1 MVVTMCDRCHK
12 KIAARE
18 QENTISAL
26 PGIVH
31 DEDHSQREYYIV
43 KKCAA
48 KVNEPISRNIAM
60 SDESALD
67 LCDDCYA
74 DFVKFVERWLD

>member
-1 MVVTMCDRCHK
+1 MIVKMCDRCHK
-12 KIAARE
+12 EIAARE
-18 QENTISAL
+18 REYDIV
-26 PGIVH
+26 VH

-48 KVNEPISRNIAM
+48 KANEPISRNMLIPSQART
-60 SDESALD
+60 LD

-74 DFVKFVERWLD
+74 NFVKFAEMCLD

>member
-1 MVVTMCDRCHK
+1 MIVKMCDRCHK
-12 KIAARE
+12 EIAVRE
-18 QENTISAL
+18 QENDISAL
-26 PGIVH
+26 FGIIH

-43 KKCAA
+43 KKCTA
-48 KVNEPISRNIAM
+48 KANEPISRHIAM

-74 DFVKFVERWLD
+74 NFVKFAEMCLD